1 MENYII
7 LHLMKGTESIMAFN
21 ITPDKALLLTEY
33 ITDIYINETGST
45 TIILEIEL
53 FNNN

>member
-1 MENYII
+1 
-7 LHLMKGTESIMAFN
+7 MAFN